1 MAWNLC
7 LQKYEKGMTYPKGI
21 LSRFNR
27 RIAQK
32 GDVPFLTHPLFRWS
46 WRDSNSR
53 PNEELICFL
62 HVYLRLRLSG
72 ASKTEATHLHLI
84 L

>member
-1 MAWNLC
+1 MKKAV
-7 LQKYEKGMTYPKGI
+7 
-21 LSRFNR
+21 SRNC
-27 RIAQK
+27 Q
-32 GDVPFLTHPLFRWS
+32 PFLWR

-72 ASKTEATHLHLI
+72 TSKTEATHLNLI